1 MKRDSSTNQP
11 VRMKDIARDLGV
23 SVVTVSKVLRDHSD
37 ISTATKRR
45 VRKRIR
51 ELNYHPNLI
60 ARSLASKHT
69 FTIGLVVPD
78 LTHTFF
84 GEIAKGI
91 AHEIRP
97 KGYET
102 LISYSEEDPRIE
114 KAEIS
119 RLLGRRVDGL
129 VIASS
134 LPSTDTEVF
143 TMIERQKV
151 PYVLVDRVFPGFEAN
166 FVVIDNEEIGFIAT
180 EHLME
185 CGCRRIAHIRG
196 PQVGNS
202 GARLNGYRKALAR
215 YGLKMPAGYVVGDKF
230 TVFTGG
236 TDEMRQLLRL
246 DPRPDGVFCFNDSLA
261 VGAMKAVLEA
271 GLRVPEDVAL
281 VGASNTRLS
290 DFLRVPLTTIDQSS
304 ELTGQLAGD
313 LLLDLMQSKRRR
325 RPRTVLVG
333 PRLIVRES
341 TMRNRE
347 YQENSI
353 QPGLRRR
360 QTGPASASVLGRH
373 R

>member
-84 GEIAKGI
+84 GGI
-91 AHEIRP
+91 A
-97 KGYET
+97 
-102 LISYSEEDPRIE
+102 
-114 KAEIS
+114 
-119 RLLGRRVDGL
+119 
-129 VIASS
+129 
-134 LPSTDTEVF
+134 
-143 TMIERQKV
+143 
-151 PYVLVDRVFPGFEAN
+151 N
-166 FVVIDNEEIGFIAT
+166 
-180 EHLME
+180 
-185 CGCRRIAHIRG
+185 IRG
-196 PQVGNS
+196 PQVGNG

-304 ELTGQLAGD
+304 ELNWQLAGD
-313 LLLDLMQSKRRR
+313 LILDLIQSKRRR

-333 PRLIVRES
+333 PRLI
-341 TMRNRE
+341 
-347 YQENSI
+347 
-353 QPGLRRR
+353 G
-360 QTGPASASVLGRH
+360 
-373 R
+373 